1 MSSTHRLD
9 SSVVHYEWNNAIP
22 PRLVVDPGD
31 TIVVDTRDAGDGYY
45 TPTSTSRDTA
55 ARGPLKGHPLSG
67 PIAVRGARPG
77 DVLVV
82 EIVAMEPAPFGWTHI
97 RPGRGLLP
105 EAEFP
110 ESFLQIWNL
119 EDRAVARMRARSGAR
134 VAVPL
139 APFPG
144 VLGTALDE
152 PGGHSTAPPRKNGG
166 NMDIKQLTAG
176 ATVYLPVWVDGG
188 LLSVGDGHGAQG
200 DGEVCISAVEMSA
213 RVTLRVGLRQGR
225 PLQRASAPDE
235 RVSPEPGRGVR
246 DDGARSRPVPVRP
259 AGRSLPGRPP
269 GRGARAHAR
278 GGLRRGE
285 RGRGPSDQRDRRR
298 AELDRLGVHPGVDLR
313 VDALDPRRRAALRG
327 HGARPSGLD
336 DEAAECRERRAGIA
350 DVRHRP
356 EVGRQPLRRE
366 LDGDVAAL
374 AGLWADS
381 APPHDR
387 PAGSADQRRSCLER
401 TVGQARPRPPGAAAP
416 GRVEREHRR
425 RPPLD
430 ALRSR
435 VGARG
440 RDRAMDRGRH
450 PRGRERRRQGG
461 QRSRRH
467 GCLLR
472 PAGRHPK
479 RRPARWRSD
488 QREVNFP

>member
-1 MSSTHRLD
+1 MIASSHFLD
-9 SSVVHYEWNNAIP
+9 ASVVHYEWNNAIP

-119 EDRAVARMRARSGAR
+119 EDRVVARMRARSGAR

-225 PLQRASAPDE
+225 PLQ
-235 RVSPEPGRGVR
+235 EPQLRTSG
-246 DDGARSRPVPVRP
+246 SHP
-259 AGRSLPGRPP
+259 S
-269 GRGARAHAR
+269 RGAEFATTAHGPDLFLSAQQAVR
-278 GGLRRGE
+278 YLVDHLVAE
-285 RGRGPSDQRDRRR
+285 RGLTREEAYVVASV
-298 AELDRLGVHPGVDLR
+298 AADLR
-313 VDALDPRRRAALRG
+313 ISEIVDAPNWIVSAFI
-327 HGARPSGLD
+327 P
-336 DEAAECRERRAGIA
+336 EAIFG
-350 DVRHRP
+350 
-356 EVGRQPLRRE
+356 
-366 LDGDVAAL
+366 
-374 AGLWADS
+374 
-381 APPHDR
+381 
-387 PAGSADQRRSCLER
+387 
-401 TVGQARPRPPGAAAP
+401 
-416 GRVEREHRR
+416 
-425 RPPLD
+425 
-430 ALRSR
+430 
-435 VGARG
+435 
-440 RDRAMDRGRH
+440 
-450 PRGRERRRQGG
+450 
-461 QRSRRH
+461 
-467 GCLLR
+467 
-472 PAGRHPK
+472 
-479 RRPARWRSD
+479 
-488 QREVNFP
+488 